1 MPEMGGFDLYYEIKK
16 IYDNVKIFFLT
27 ASEIYYEESRIKQ
40 YCAFDIYY
48 MKANF
53 NIWFDQ

>member
-16 IYDNVKIFFLT
+16 IDDNVKIFFLT
-27 ASEIYYEESRIKQ
+27 ASEIYYEESKIKQ
-40 YCAFDIYY
+40 YCTFDIYY

-53 NIWFDQ
+53 NI